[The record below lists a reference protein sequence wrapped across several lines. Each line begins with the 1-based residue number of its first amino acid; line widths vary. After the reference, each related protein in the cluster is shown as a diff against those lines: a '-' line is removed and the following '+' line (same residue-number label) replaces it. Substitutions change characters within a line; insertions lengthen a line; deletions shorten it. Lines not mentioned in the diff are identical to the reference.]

1 MPEKQVPTKESRWLT
16 MGQACHIL
24 SVTPATLRHWA
35 DAGRV
40 RIFRTVGGHRR
51 FSRDDVTGL
60 VERTSAPHAVV
71 GGPDGEDMALRKL
84 HRRLRQEPDRWHG
97 AFDEEGRLRMR
108 LLGRQ
113 LLGIATAY
121 MAQKKR
127 RPRLQQEARFI
138 GQEYGTELARRG
150 LSLKEVVEAFLFFRR
165 SLTDATLQA
174 AGNHHAPD
182 EVGDAWRDVYGL
194 ADIVLLAVAEAY
206 ERVPRPSQQAAQQ

>member
-1 MPEKQVPTKESRWLT
+1 MLEKQTPATESRWLT
-16 MGQACHIL
+16 LSQACHIL
-24 SVTPATLRHWA
+24 NVNPATLRHWA

-40 RIFRTVGGHRR
+40 RVFRTVGGHRR
-51 FSRDDVTGL
+51 FSRDDVTSM
-60 VERTSAPHAVV
+60 VERTSASRAVV
-71 GGPDGEDMALRKL
+71 GGPDGEDMALRRL
-84 HRRLRQEPDRWHG
+84 HRRLRQEQDRWHG

-113 LLGIATAY
+113 LLGITTAY

-127 RPRLQQEARFI
+127 RPQLQEEARFI

-174 AGNHHAPD
+174 AGNHHTPD
-182 EVGDAWRDVYGL
+182 EVGEAWRDVYGL